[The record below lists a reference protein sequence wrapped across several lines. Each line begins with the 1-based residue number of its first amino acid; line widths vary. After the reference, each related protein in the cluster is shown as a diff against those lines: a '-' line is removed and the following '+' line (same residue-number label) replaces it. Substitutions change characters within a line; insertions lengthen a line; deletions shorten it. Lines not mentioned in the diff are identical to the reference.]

1 MTIRFFIATNEVDIF
16 HWGSYDD
23 ETQEFTTTQPI
34 VNYYDTEEEM
44 TAVLDQLGVEWRQPE
59 PELPEPPELEPPSEP
74 EPPDLDL
81 P

>member
-1 MTIRFFIATNEVDIF
+1 MTIKFFIATNEVDIF

-59 PELPEPPELEPPSEP
+59 PELPT
-74 EPPDLDL
+74 PPDLDL
-81 P
+81 PQPE